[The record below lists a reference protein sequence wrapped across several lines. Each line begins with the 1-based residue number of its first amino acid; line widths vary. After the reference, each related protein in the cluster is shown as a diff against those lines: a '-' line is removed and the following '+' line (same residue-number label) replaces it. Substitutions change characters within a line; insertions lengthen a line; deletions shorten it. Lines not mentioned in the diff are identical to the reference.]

1 MIKLLLVDD
10 QILLLDLMEQM
21 LKDSEEIEV
30 VARVEEGSEA
40 VRLAGEYRPD
50 VILMDLI
57 MPGMGGIEAT
67 KMIKAANPGIKI
79 LILTT
84 STETEDISEAL
95 SAGADGYILKS
106 MNRKDLL
113 LSIAGVYRNLEIIQG
128 EVSEKLRLQKVSGPS
143 RPGGSQEISIN
154 GITVSL
160 TPREREIIALVVEGK
175 STAEMAATLF
185 LSEGR
190 IRNVITEILGKLQ
203 LKDRAQLA
211 VFALK
216 NKLS

>member
-21 LKDSEEIEV
+21 LKDSEEMEV
-30 VARVEEGSEA
+30 VARAEEGSEA

-67 KMIKAANPGIKI
+67 KLIKAANPGIKI

-128 EVSEKLRLQKVSGPS
+128 EVSEKLRLQKVSAPS
-143 RPGGSQEISIN
+143 RPGGSQEINVN

>member
-30 VARVEEGSEA
+30 VARAEEGSEA

-128 EVSEKLRLQKVSGPS
+128 EVSEKLRLQKVSAPS
-143 RPGGSQEISIN
+143 RPGGSQEINVN

>member
-21 LKDSEEIEV
+21 LKDSAEIEV
-30 VARVEEGSEA
+30 VARAAEGSEA
-40 VRLAGEYRPD
+40 VRLAGEYQPD
-50 VILMDLI
+50 VILMDLL

-67 KMIKAANPGIKI
+67 KLIKAANPEIKI
-79 LILTT
+79 LVLTT
-84 STETEDISEAL
+84 STEIEDISEAL

-106 MNRKDLL
+106 MGRKDLL
-113 LSIAGVYRNLEIIQG
+113 LSITGVYRNLEIIQG
-128 EVSEKLRLQKVSGPS
+128 EVSEKMRQQKASNTFRPDGSREISVSGIPA
-143 RPGGSQEISIN
+143 N
-154 GITVSL
+154 L
-160 TPREREIIALVVEGK
+160 TLRELEIIALVAQGK
-175 STAEMAATLF
+175 STSEIAAVLY

-190 IRNVITEILGKLQ
+190 IRNVITEILSKLQ

-216 NKLS
+216 NKLA

>member
-143 RPGGSQEISIN
+143 RPGGSQEINVN

>member
-21 LKDSEEIEV
+21 LKDSEEMEV
-30 VARVEEGSEA
+30 VARAEEGSEA

-67 KMIKAANPGIKI
+67 KLIKAANPGIKI

-128 EVSEKLRLQKVSGPS
+128 EVSEKLRLQKVSAPS

>member
-21 LKDSEEIEV
+21 LKDSEEMEV
-30 VARVEEGSEA
+30 VARAEEGSEA

-67 KMIKAANPGIKI
+67 KLIKAANPGIKI

>member
-67 KMIKAANPGIKI
+67 KLIKAANPGIKI

-128 EVSEKLRLQKVSGPS
+128 EVSEKLRLQKVSAPS
-143 RPGGSQEISIN
+143 RPGGSQEINVN

>member
-67 KMIKAANPGIKI
+67 KLIKAANPGIKI

>member
-128 EVSEKLRLQKVSGPS
+128 EVSEKLRLQKVSAPS
-143 RPGGSQEISIN
+143 RPGGSQEINVN